1 MNMRKRII
9 TYGTFDILHR
19 GHINLLRRAKALG
32 DYLIVGLSSD
42 HFNVVKQKN
51 AYYPFADRRMIMESI
66 RHVDQVIIEDNW
78 EQKAADIIN
87 HRIDIF
93 VMGDDWAG
101 KFDHLKDLC
110 EVVYLPRT
118 PSISSTQIKAEMF

>member
-42 HFNVVKQKN
+42 DFNLVKQKN

-66 RHVDQVIIEDNW
+66 RYVDKVIIEDNW
-78 EQKAADIIN
+78 EQKADDVVNYRADIL
-87 HRIDIF
+87 

-101 KFDHLKDLC
+101 KFDYLKNLC

>member
-1 MNMRKRII
+1 MRKRII

-110 EVVYLPRT
+110 EMVYLPRT

>member
-1 MNMRKRII
+1 MRKRII

-32 DYLIVGLSSD
+32 DYLIVGLSSED
-42 HFNVVKQKN
+42 FNLVKQKN

-66 RHVDQVIIEDNW
+66 RYVDKVIIEDNW
-78 EQKAADIIN
+78 EQKADDVVNYRADIL
-87 HRIDIF
+87 

-101 KFDHLKDLC
+101 KFDYLKNLC

>member
-1 MNMRKRII
+1 MRKRII

-32 DYLIVGLSSD
+32 DYLILGLSSD